1 MKWSEKADHKP
12 KEIGI
17 TLMVTLLVYG
27 HVACLSGPRAS
38 ASFIRPSVPGDPGV
52 GRRAA
57 ETKNQKPGAQKP
69 GARKLEARFIG
80 VSVG

>member
-1 MKWSEKADHKP
+1 
-12 KEIGI
+12 
-17 TLMVTLLVYG
+17 MVTLLV
-27 HVACLSGPRAS
+27 STGPRAS

-69 GARKLEARFIG
+69 GAQKPGARGRERSEAEARGHIQEIRA
-80 VSVG
+80 